1 MDDPQLTAQLGVVA
15 VRGPSSARY
24 PERMLPPSDV
34 LALLRA
40 RRSSLPP
47 ALVRVTDYVLEHP
60 SAVVD
65 MSTSQLAHAAQA
77 SEAAVS
83 RLCERVGLP
92 GYPALKSG
100 LAVSLSRVADRPSV
114 NVATIDENADPRAII
129 DVVARSHRD
138 AILLTA
144 EGLDPDEISA
154 VCEILRETRT
164 AIVYA
169 LASSA
174 PVAEDLATK
183 LVMAGVSS
191 TATSDRH
198 LAAALLA
205 RYPGRCGLLIIST
218 TGYTQDSV
226 SLAEVGRS
234 QGTPVIAVTSDPESR
249 LARAATH
256 VLRTSAYEA
265 GLRSGGTSDRMA
277 QLLVVDVLVTVLR
290 TADHQAEVAAMHRM
304 DEAVS
309 PWKLPRPG
317 PSASPGT
324 PSDRE

>member
-1 MDDPQLTAQLGVVA
+1 
-15 VRGPSSARY
+15 
-24 PERMLPPSDV
+24 MLPPSDV

-47 ALVRVTDYVLEHP
+47 VLLRVADFVLEHP
-60 SAVVD
+60 SAVVG
-65 MSTSQLAHAAQA
+65 MSTAQLASSAQA

-83 RLCERVGLP
+83 RLCERVGLS

-100 LAVSLSRVADRPSV
+100 LAVSLSHAAGRPTA
-114 NVATIDENADPRAII
+114 NVAAIDEGADPRTVI
-129 DVVARSHRD
+129 DVVARSHED

-144 EGLDPDEISA
+144 EGLDPEEVNATS
-154 VCEILRETRT
+154 EILRETRT

-169 LASSA
+169 LASSS

-183 LVMAGVSS
+183 LVMAGVNA

-205 RYPGRCGLLIIST
+205 RYQGRCGLIVIST

-226 SLAEVGRS
+226 SLAEVARS
-234 QGTPVIAVTSDPESR
+234 QATPVIAVTSDPESR
-249 LARAATH
+249 LVRTATH

-265 GLRSGGTSDRMA
+265 GLRSGGTSDRVA

-290 TADHQAEVAAMHRM
+290 TADHQAEVETMQRM

-309 PWKLPRPG
+309 PWRLPRRG
-317 PSASPGT
+317 PSASPAT
-324 PSDRE
+324 PSDGE